1 MKKYSLE
8 LFLLSVFAGV
18 VGYIVYLWNNSPLYD
33 GVLLY

>member
-8 LFLLSVFAGV
+8 IFLLSVLVGV

-33 GVLLY
+33 GIPLY